1 MTEPLLPEQEFY
13 EKAFSR
19 NLGIISEAEQE
30 KLKNTRV
37 AIAGLGGVGG
47 IYLTSLIRLGIGK
60 FNIADLDE
68 FSVENL
74 NRQAGADTISFGQP
88 KAATMERKA
97 KEINPYLSI
106 NVFPNGVNEEN
117 IDAFLEGVDVVVDGI
132 DFFNVDSRFVLYRK
146 AREKGL
152 YVIASA
158 PVGFGA
164 TLFVFDPNGMTFERY
179 FDIKSEMPESEK
191 LIRFGLG
198 IAPMLLQRKYF
209 KPESI
214 NFKTRKT
221 SSSGMGTLFSAG
233 LVTCEVLKLILGRG
247 KVDVVPVSSQFDP
260 YIKKYKKINL
270 RMGNKAPFQR
280 FKIWMFRRILGKSGQ
295 L

>member
-19 NLGIISEAEQE
+19 NLGIISAEEQE

-106 NVFPNGVNEEN
+106 NVFPNGVNAEN

-132 DFFNVDSRFVLYRK
+132 DFFNVDTRLVLYRK

-152 YVIASA
+152 YVISSA

-233 LVTCEVLKLILGRG
+233 LVTCEVLKLTLGRG
-247 KVDVVPVSSQFDP
+247 KVDVVPISSQFDP